1 MESRRP
7 KTRSVVQTQVLI
19 RSKANDFAQNFKRT
33 IEWARKNRDVGIAP
47 PSKGPKSQLARS
59 PTTVDMLN
67 SPQNKALVRRHSNA
81 FL

>member
-7 KTRSVVQTQVLI
+7 KTRSNVQTQVLI

-33 IEWARKNRDVGIAP
+33 IDWARKNRDVGIAP
-47 PSKGPKSQLARS
+47 PSKATKSQLAC
-59 PTTVDMLN
+59 TN
-67 SPQNKALVRRHSNA
+67 SPRNKALVRRHSNA